1 MNKTKIGIFLSLL
14 LLVGLTSCG
23 EQKSNNKLMLNEI
36 LIDNQNNFQDDY
48 GLHSAWIEIFNRS
61 YGSADLAGC
70 LLKVSSQ
77 PGDTVTYFIP
87 KGDVLTLVKPRQ
99 HALFWADGE
108 PNRGTFHTSCK
119 LNPETANWIGL
130 FDSGRNIIDQIVV
143 PANALGADQSYARIS
158 DGAADWEVKGGSKDK
173 YVTPSTNNKT
183 LDSNAKMEKFEEHDS
198 VGIGMSISAMSVVF
212 CGLILLFVAFKVVGK
227 VAVNLSKRNAMK
239 AKGLFDSGRNI
250 IDQIVVPANA
260 LGADQSYARI
270 SDGAADW
277 EVKGGSKDKYVT
289 PSTNNKTL
297 DSNAKMEKFEEHDSV
312 GIGMSISAMSVVFC
326 GLILLF
332 VAFKV
337 VGKVAVNLSKRNAMK
352 AKGIDKVE
360 AKELS
365 QAPGEVYAAISM
377 ALHEMQDEVHDVE
390 ETVLTITRVKRSYS
404 PWSSK
409 IYTLRENPN
418 RK

>member
-1 MNKTKIGIFLSLL
+1 MPW
-14 LLVGLTSCG
+14 V
-23 EQKSNNKLMLNEI
+23 
-36 LIDNQNNFQDDY
+36 
-48 GLHSAWIEIFNRS
+48 
-61 YGSADLAGC
+61 
-70 LLKVSSQ
+70 
-77 PGDTVTYFIP
+77 
-87 KGDVLTLVKPRQ
+87 
-99 HALFWADGE
+99 
-108 PNRGTFHTSCK
+108 
-119 LNPETANWIGL
+119 
-130 FDSGRNIIDQIVV
+130 
-143 PANALGADQSYARIS
+143 
-158 DGAADWEVKGGSKDK
+158 
-173 YVTPSTNNKT
+173 
-183 LDSNAKMEKFEEHDS
+183 
-198 VGIGMSISAMSVVF
+198 
-212 CGLILLFVAFKVVGK
+212 
-227 VAVNLSKRNAMK
+227 
-239 AKGLFDSGRNI
+239 
-250 IDQIVVPANA
+250 
-260 LGADQSYARI
+260 ADQSYARI